1 MDNIKSFK
9 DKVYLFVQPTMNEKE
24 LIDFFD
30 MFDFKLK
37 ELIDKEKSISYSK
50 GYEAAT
56 VHNFGEYETKYF

>member
-1 MDNIKSFK
+1 MENIKSFK
-9 DKVYLFVQPTMNEKE
+9 DRVYSFVQPKMDNKE
-24 LIDFFD
+24 LIEFFD

-37 ELIDKEKSISYSK
+37 EIIDKEKSISYSK